1 MAVETPAKI
10 DSAATPAGAGGAPAS
25 PPSEQDFP
33 QKRRSR
39 RVKMQRPVR
48 VRPSEPRDD
57 HFEDLISSINAS
69 KEGIY
74 FHSRRQ
80 GYYKG
85 MRVFVTFPYTS
96 GHDPM
101 NCEYVAEVVRV
112 EDLPNRRFGVAVE
125 LKMSLNYGQK

>member
-1 MAVETPAKI
+1 M
-10 DSAATPAGAGGAPAS
+10 
-25 PPSEQDFP
+25 PSEIVNRNAPPGSAPDVNYP

-39 RVKMQRPVR
+39 RVKMSRPVR

-57 HFEDLISSINAS
+57 HFEDVITSINVS

-74 FHSRRQ
+74 FHSRRL

-85 MRVFVTFPYTS
+85 MRVFVTFPFS
-96 GHDPM
+96 SAHDPM

-112 EDLPNRRFGVAVE
+112 EDLPNKKFGIAVD
-125 LKMSLNYGQK
+125 LKMSMNLGKK